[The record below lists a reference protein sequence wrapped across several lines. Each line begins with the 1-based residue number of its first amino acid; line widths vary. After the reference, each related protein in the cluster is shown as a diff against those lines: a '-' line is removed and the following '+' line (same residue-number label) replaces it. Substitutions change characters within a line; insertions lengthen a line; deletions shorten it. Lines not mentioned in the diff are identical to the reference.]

1 MNGPGPAPH
10 AHQQPLV
17 RNPFFIVPPRRVPGV
32 NVRDEFNPMRS
43 RRAGRPE
50 DTREL
55 SDKLI

>member
-10 AHQQPLV
+10 AHQQPPV

-55 SDKLI
+55 SDK